1 MLGKTLPTRYI
12 SSPSCFYNMH
22 NRLVWFWGHLVLKR
36 GEDASL
42 CTRLILCGRWSCSC
56 NRCCLLFKI
65 SWLKRERKIISSEE
79 TLEIMHQTRI
89 SHFFFNPETFP
100 MSIIWSGWASFIK
113 NAENLVVVTS
123 YKPGN
128 TVYLKWWASWHP
140 VAANLADRGCVLRAA
155 GDELWRMS
163 MAGSVCGWQ
172 RDFSRTSYLALG
184 GSFRA
189 CLRHLGG
196 L

>member
-22 NRLVWFWGHLVLKR
+22 NRLVRFWGHLVLKR

-79 TLEIMHQTRI
+79 TLEIMHRTRI
-89 SHFFFNPETFP
+89 SHFFSTQKPFQCLLYDQDGPHLSRMQKTWSLLQAINLGTQCIWNDGLHGIQWQQILLTEGVSSGQLG
-100 MSIIWSGWASFIK
+100 MSYEGWVWQG
-113 NAENLVVVTS
+113 L
-123 YKPGN
+123 Y
-128 TVYLKWWASWHP
+128 
-140 VAANLADRGCVLRAA
+140 A
-155 GDELWRMS
+155 GDNVISLVLLTWPL
-163 MAGSVCGWQ
+163 G
-172 RDFSRTSYLALG
+172 AL
-184 GSFRA
+184 SEPV
-189 CLRHLGG
+189 
-196 L
+196 